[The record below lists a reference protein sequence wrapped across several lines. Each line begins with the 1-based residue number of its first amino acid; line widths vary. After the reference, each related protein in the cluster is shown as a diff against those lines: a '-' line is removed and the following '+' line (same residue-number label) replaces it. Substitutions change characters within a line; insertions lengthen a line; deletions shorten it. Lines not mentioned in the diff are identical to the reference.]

1 MSKIINLNEG
11 GIKENIESINK
22 RLVLAYSMLL
32 FIFIGFI
39 VFDFYISYISDPE
52 FFIRPALFFV
62 IIMFPFIIYSLTKL
76 IKTKI
81 YLSDFT
87 KCPVYKR
94 ISEIHNLNNLPQFE
108 KFDRTVTKEVNN
120 NLLFNFKKSKIM
132 GTEYFIITYGLP
144 VNSEFNVFDPSKLLL
159 VVFNPVTI
167 SDLVIKP
174 RSKAKTS
181 HELILYFEDR
191 AFLLFA
197 NTKKEGQ
204 EIANRL
210 ASTYKV
216 LLGNNLQLEKFY
228 EKDREKFIQSCR
240 EQIKNIYSL
249 SNS

>member
-11 GIKENIESINK
+11 GIKKNIESINK

-132 GTEYFIITYGLP
+132 GTESFIITYGLP

-210 ASTYKV
+210 ANTYKV

>member
-1 MSKIINLNEG
+1 
-11 GIKENIESINK
+11 
-22 RLVLAYSMLL
+22 
-32 FIFIGFI
+32 
-39 VFDFYISYISDPE
+39 
-52 FFIRPALFFV
+52 
-62 IIMFPFIIYSLTKL
+62 MFPFLIYSLTKL

-81 YLSDFT
+81 YLKDFT

-94 ISEIHNLNNLPQFE
+94 ISEIHNLNNIPEFE
-108 KFDRTVTKEVNN
+108 KFDRTVTKEVNED
-120 NLLFNFKKSKIM
+120 LLFSFKKSRIM
-132 GTEYFIITYGLP
+132 GTKSFIITYGLR
-144 VNSEFNVFDPSKLLL
+144 VNSEFNVFDPNKLLL

-197 NTKKEGQ
+197 NSKKEGQ
-204 EIANRL
+204 EIADNL

-216 LLGNNLQLEKFY
+216 LQGNNLQLERFY

-240 EQIKNIYSL
+240 EQIKNIYSS
-249 SNS
+249 SNF

>member
-22 RLVLAYSMLL
+22 RLILAYSMLL

-39 VFDFYISYISDPE
+39 VFDFYISYITDPE

-81 YLSDFT
+81 YLNDFT

-94 ISEIHNLNNLPQFE
+94 ISEIHNLNNIPEFE

-132 GTEYFIITYGLP
+132 GTESFIITYGLP

-167 SDLVIKP
+167 SDLVIRP

-204 EIANRL
+204 EIADNL
-210 ASTYKV
+210 ANTYKV
-216 LLGNNLQLEKFY
+216 LQGNNLQLERFY

-240 EQIKNIYSL
+240 EQIKNIYSS
-249 SNS
+249 SNF

>member
-22 RLVLAYSMLL
+22 RLVFAYSMLL

-52 FFIRPALFFV
+52 FFIRPALPFI
-62 IIMFPFIIYSLTKL
+62 IIMFPFLIYSLTKL

-81 YLSDFT
+81 YLKDFT

-94 ISEIHNLNNLPQFE
+94 ISEIHNLNNIPEFE
-108 KFDRTVTKEVNN
+108 KFDRTVTKEVNED
-120 NLLFNFKKSKIM
+120 LLFSFKKSRIM
-132 GTEYFIITYGLP
+132 GTKSFIITYGLR
-144 VNSEFNVFDPSKLLL
+144 VNSEFNVFDPNKLLL

-181 HELILYFEDR
+181 HELILYFEER

-197 NTKKEGQ
+197 NSKKEGQ
-204 EIANRL
+204 EIADNL

-216 LLGNNLQLEKFY
+216 LQGNNLQLERFY

-240 EQIKNIYSL
+240 EQIKNIYSS
-249 SNS
+249 SNF

>member
-52 FFIRPALFFV
+52 FFIRPALLFV
-62 IIMFPFIIYSLTKL
+62 IIMSPFIIYSLTKL

-81 YLSDFT
+81 YLNDFT

-132 GTEYFIITYGLP
+132 VTESFIITYGLP

-204 EIANRL
+204 EIANKL

-216 LLGNNLQLEKFY
+216 LQGNNLQLEKF
-228 EKDREKFIQSCR
+228 IQSCR
-240 EQIKNIYSL
+240 KQIKDIYSL
-249 SNS
+249 SNF

>member
-52 FFIRPALFFV
+52 FFIRPALLFV
-62 IIMFPFIIYSLTKL
+62 IIMSPFIIYSLTKL

-81 YLSDFT
+81 YLNDFT

-132 GTEYFIITYGLP
+132 VTESFIITYGLP

-204 EIANRL
+204 EIANKL

-216 LLGNNLQLEKFY
+216 LQGNNLQLEKFY

-240 EQIKNIYSL
+240 KQIKDIYSL
-249 SNS
+249 SNF

>member
-22 RLVLAYSMLL
+22 RLVFAYSMLL

-52 FFIRPALFFV
+52 FFIRPALPFI
-62 IIMFPFIIYSLTKL
+62 IIMFPFLIYSLTKL

-81 YLSDFT
+81 YLKDFT

-94 ISEIHNLNNLPQFE
+94 ISEIHNLNNIPEFE
-108 KFDRTVTKEVNN
+108 KFDRTVTKEVNED
-120 NLLFNFKKSKIM
+120 LLFSFKKSRIM
-132 GTEYFIITYGLP
+132 GTKSFIITYGLR
-144 VNSEFNVFDPSKLLL
+144 VNSEFNVFDPNKLLL

-197 NTKKEGQ
+197 NSKKEGQ
-204 EIANRL
+204 EIADNL

-216 LLGNNLQLEKFY
+216 LQGNNPQLERFY

-240 EQIKNIYSL
+240 EQIKNIYSS
-249 SNS
+249 SNF

>member
-22 RLVLAYSMLL
+22 RLVFAYSMLL

-52 FFIRPALFFV
+52 FFIRPALPFI
-62 IIMFPFIIYSLTKL
+62 IIMFPFLIYSLTKL

-81 YLSDFT
+81 YLKDFT

-132 GTEYFIITYGLP
+132 VTESFIITYGLP

-204 EIANRL
+204 EIANKL

-216 LLGNNLQLEKFY
+216 LQGNNLQLEKFY

-240 EQIKNIYSL
+240 KQIKDIYSL
-249 SNS
+249 SNF

>member
-39 VFDFYISYISDPE
+39 VFDFYISYISDPK

-132 GTEYFIITYGLP
+132 GTESFIITYGLP

-204 EIANRL
+204 EIANS

-228 EKDREKFIQSCR
+228 EKDREKFIQSCK

>member
-22 RLVLAYSMLL
+22 RLVFAYSMLL

-52 FFIRPALFFV
+52 FFIRPALPFI
-62 IIMFPFIIYSLTKL
+62 IIMFPFLIYSLTKL

-81 YLSDFT
+81 YLKDFT

-94 ISEIHNLNNLPQFE
+94 VSEIHNLNNIPEFE
-108 KFDRTVTKEVNN
+108 KFDRTVTKEVNED
-120 NLLFNFKKSKIM
+120 LLFSFKKSRIM
-132 GTEYFIITYGLP
+132 GTKSFIITYGLR
-144 VNSEFNVFDPSKLLL
+144 VNSEFNVFDPNKLLL

-197 NTKKEGQ
+197 NSKKEGQ
-204 EIANRL
+204 EIADNL

-216 LLGNNLQLEKFY
+216 LQGNNLQLERFY

-240 EQIKNIYSL
+240 EQIKNIYSS
-249 SNS
+249 SNF